1 MAVRGFWR
9 GLGEDIRFLKNR
21 RYNEE
26 QTEREDILRG
36 QNRMRRSSF
45 VLYGGLLFWGLLAG
59 WAMLNVLAVRL
70 PPSLNIDASDD
81 ELYSLSEATQNILAE
96 LKDEVTIYALF
107 SEGQRPTRPLDIWRY
122 LELYQSESPYIRIEE
137 VDPALEPERIRPFIT
152 GRSLNS
158 RSSKER
164 TYAGRGENKAPQKDS
179 LIVFTRGQN
188 SRFRVIHYEELYYV
202 IKRFGPKNAS
212 IRAEQQLGAAIA
224 YVNGANITRLGLL
237 SGHREQTLA
246 SIEPNFSQFNIEQQ
260 ELALLPVAAQGLE
273 ELDVILVYKPQLDLS
288 EAEYQ
293 ALRGFF
299 EAGKALWLILDFE
312 AEYLPRFYQLAKD
325 YGIEIL
331 EGLVLERDSS
341 RIQAA
346 SGYTTFISPL
356 RDLPRL
362 DDGKN
367 LHPITRPLQ
376 EGQLTDLLWV
386 QSMAVRESLPK
397 PRRLRFYSLVE
408 SSDAS
413 LLRGSRD
420 PSWSV
425 EMEGDLR
432 GPLSLMGLSV
442 WQNEKGERSGPALL
456 VSFDQP
462 GERSTFSTPSNLQLF
477 YSAIAW
483 LGQPKGQESQLV
495 FPSKS
500 LLMLPLRL
508 SQAQAIWWAAGFVL
522 FLPLGVLLAG
532 LLFLRHRSRL

>member
-1 MAVRGFWR
+1 MALRRFWR
-9 GLGEDIRFLKNR
+9 SLGEDIRFLKNR
-21 RYNEE
+21 RYNEGGA
-26 QTEREDILRG
+26 EREDILRA

-45 VLYGGLLFWGLLAG
+45 VLYGGLLFWGLLAL

-70 PPSLNIDASDD
+70 PPNLNIDASDD
-81 ELYSLSEATQNILAE
+81 ELYSLSEATQKILAE
-96 LKDEVTIYALF
+96 LETEVTIYALF
-107 SEGQRPTRPLDIWRY
+107 SEGRRPTRPLDIWRY
-122 LELYQSESPYIRIEE
+122 LELYQSESPYIRAEQ

-152 GRSLNS
+152 GRAVQG
-158 RSSKER
+158 RA
-164 TYAGRGENKAPQKDS
+164 YAGRGKNKAPQKDS

-188 SRFRVIHYEELYYV
+188 PRFRVIHYEELYYV

-224 YVNGANITRLGLL
+224 YVNGASITRLGRLT
-237 SGHREQTLA
+237 GHREQTLNA
-246 SIEPNFSQFNIEQQ
+246 IEPNFEQFNIA
-260 ELALLPVAAQGLE
+260 ELALSATKDWETFDA
-273 ELDVILVYKPQLDLS
+273 ILVYKPQLDLS

-293 ALRGFF
+293 DLRGFL
-299 EAGKALWLILDFE
+299 EAGRALWLILDFE
-312 AEYLPRFYQLAKD
+312 AEYLPRFYRLARD

-331 EGLVLERDSS
+331 EGLVLERDSQ

-346 SGYTTFISPL
+346 SGYTTFISPI
-356 RDLPRL
+356 RELPRL

-376 EGQLTDLLWV
+376 EGQLSDLLWV
-386 QSMAVRESLPK
+386 QSMALRESLPK

-408 SSDAS
+408 SSEAS
-413 LLRGSRD
+413 LLRASRD
-420 PSWSV
+420 PSRTV
-425 EMEGDLR
+425 EMEGDLS

-442 WQNEKGERSGPALL
+442 WQNEQGKRAGPALL

-462 GERSTFSTPSNLQLF
+462 GERSIFSTPSNLQLF
-477 YSAIAW
+477 YSAISW
-483 LGQPKGQESQLV
+483 LGQPEGEESQLV

-522 FLPLGVLLAG
+522 FLPLSVLLAG